1 MSKKTAA
8 TLDPYIDNPEQEHDS
23 IIAEGLEQALMAG
36 LQQQASSGQLPP
48 LVISKVMT
56 LVANDKMELAEAL
69 TKVTED
75 ALKEQ
80 QAAEQSAQPMATADA
95 AMAGQ
100 TVQSLA
106 GPQAA
111 IQGPN
116 PSQANLSDL
125 LSTLRRPQGATGGI

>member
-1 MSKKTAA
+1 M
-8 TLDPYIDNPEQEHDS
+8 
-23 IIAEGLEQALMAG
+23 
-36 LQQQASSGQLPP
+36 PP
-48 LVISKVMT
+48 LVLSKVMT
-56 LVANDKMELAEAL
+56 LVRNDKMELAEAL
-69 TKVTED
+69 NKVTED
-75 ALKEQ
+75 ALKEE
-80 QAAEQSAQPMATADA
+80 QAKQTTPPDQMTPDM

-100 TVQSLA
+100 TVEAMA